1 MIGVSTPDQLD
12 FRHMSAE
19 GGAVIRRWGR
29 WIKLT
34 ALAAGVATVL
44 SACTSVVNGSP
55 DVQQAPDAD
64 LGVKGVTDSTFD
76 TTVQNALSDV
86 MAFWKKNYP
95 AVADGKSLPEL
106 KGGLYSIDGGEV
118 LRTREDP
125 SYATSDRCLSKQPTA
140 VVDNAFYCELDD
152 SIVWDRDPNHI
163 VATLGKTYG
172 PLIVAMVFAHE
183 FGHAV
188 QARLGIFDKNLRTID
203 TESQADCASGA
214 WVGAAFKGQ
223 APHFKIIPKQLDNA
237 LIAYLQVR
245 DSTPQNANEQGSHGN
260 GFDRLSALED
270 GIQHG
275 VTYCFSDDYFNR
287 QFTERPYVSDNDYR
301 AGGNESLD
309 QVLNPNDPQK
319 DPGAGGLQPD
329 LNRFWTAAAKTKSKT
344 WKDVKIAEAS
354 HPKCGASGTS
364 EFGYCPSDNT
374 VYYSKAFAEKAYYSL
389 TGVKIDRSNGNVTL
403 EHDQPADFALGTLFA
418 VGWGM
423 AVRHQLFGRS
433 IDGKDALLGAVCYT
447 GAYAKDINVAQTS
460 DEHPFALSP
469 PDMDEATSAM
479 LNLVGSDQA
488 YGARGTSGLQRIQTF
503 VKGYNGGLSAC

>member
-1 MIGVSTPDQLD
+1 
-12 FRHMSAE
+12 MSAE
-19 GGAVIRRWGR
+19 GARVIGRRAR
-29 WIKLT
+29 WIRLI
-34 ALAAGVATVL
+34 ALAAALASTL
-44 SACTSVVNGSP
+44 SACTSVTDGSP
-55 DVQQAPDAD
+55 DVPHVSNANLD
-64 LGVKGVTDSTFD
+64 VKGVTSSSFD

-86 MAFWKKNYP
+86 MDFWKKNYP
-95 AVADGKSLPEL
+95 AVADGKSLPSL
-106 KGGLYSIDGGEV
+106 KGGLFSIDGGEV
-118 LRTREDP
+118 LQSREVP
-125 SYATSDRCLSKQPTA
+125 SYATSEQCLAKEATA

-163 VATLGKTYG
+163 VATLGKQYG

-183 FGHAV
+183 FGHAI
-188 QARLGIFDKNLRTID
+188 QARLGIFDKDLRTID

-223 APHFKIIPKQLDNA
+223 EPHFKIIPKQLDNA

-245 DSTPQNANEQGSHGN
+245 DSTPHSQDERGSHGN

-270 GIQHG
+270 GIEHG
-275 VTYCFSDDYFNR
+275 VRYCYSDDYFNR
-287 QFTERPYVSDNDYR
+287 QFTERPYVSDSDYA
-301 AGGNESLD
+301 AGGNESLA

-319 DPGAGGLQPD
+319 DNGAGGLQPD
-329 LNRFWTAAAKTKSKT
+329 LNRFWSAAAKSIGKT

-354 HPKCGASGTS
+354 HPKCDASGTS
-364 EFGYCPSDNT
+364 EFGYCVSDNT
-374 VYYSKAFAEKAYYSL
+374 VYYSKPFAEKAYYSL

-433 IDGKDALLGAVCYT
+433 IDGKDALLAAVCYT
-447 GAYAKDINVAQTS
+447 GAYAQNINVAQTS

-479 LNLVGSDQA
+479 LDLVGSDQG
-488 YGARGTSGLQRIQTF
+488 YGARGTSGLQRIQAF
-503 VKGYNGGLSAC
+503 VKGYNGKLSAC